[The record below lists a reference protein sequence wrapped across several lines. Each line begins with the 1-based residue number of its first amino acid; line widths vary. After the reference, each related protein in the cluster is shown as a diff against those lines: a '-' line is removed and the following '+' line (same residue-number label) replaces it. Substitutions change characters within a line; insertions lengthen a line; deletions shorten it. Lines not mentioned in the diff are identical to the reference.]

1 MQERFEELGR
11 RDFSAHYTAQ
21 EHGYNTAG
29 EHWYLSGA
37 RGPRA
42 AVVAAEG
49 REYEGFKATAER
61 AASVLAT
68 WNPYGKIS
76 WLNWLDLL
84 RAHSPHFEVLHH
96 SRSNPR
102 VSEGEDGGI
111 IRCVV
116 KASLEFW
123 RDTLDAVDK
132 LTVREAVLQK
142 REKAVEAGM
151 ARLEERIAA
160 WAAIA
165 AKKQKAGLWPKPKKR
180 AAQKARKRA

>member
-1 MQERFEELGR
+1 MQERFEELAR

-42 AVVAAEG
+42 AEG

-68 WNPYGKIS
+68 SNPYGKIS

-123 RDTLDAVDK
+123 RDTLDAVAK

-151 ARLEERIAA
+151 ARLEERIAI
-160 WAAIA
+160 WRAAA
-165 AKKQKAGLWPKPKKR
+165 AKKQKAGLWPKPKSRRSPKV
-180 AAQKARKRA
+180 AGKT